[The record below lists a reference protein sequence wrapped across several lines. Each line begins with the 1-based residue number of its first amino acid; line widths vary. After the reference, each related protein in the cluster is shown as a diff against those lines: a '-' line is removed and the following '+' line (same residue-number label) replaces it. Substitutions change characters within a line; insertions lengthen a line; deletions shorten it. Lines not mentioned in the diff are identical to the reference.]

1 MIQLKPLFTQKPKH
15 IFFDL
20 DNTLW
25 DHRKN
30 AYLTLKEIYKREKVE
45 QKHSI
50 DFEDF
55 HREYFT
61 INEKLWEQIRDGEID
76 KEYLRKHRFYDAF
89 LFFGIDD
96 FELAQ
101 IFEHNFLD
109 EILNYND
116 LVEGA
121 VELLEYL
128 TEQEYR
134 LHILSNGF
142 QEVTNRKCELSGI
155 SAFFETI
162 TSADEINIRKPK
174 PQIYEYALKKAGANK
189 AESIMIGDDWIAD
202 VEGAKAFGLQV
213 VFFDV
218 FNDNFEAEEVK
229 VIKKLK
235 EITKFL

>member
-1 MIQLKPLFTQKPKH
+1 MKNIRH

-25 DHRKN
+25 DHRNN
-30 AYLTLKEIYKREKVE
+30 AYLTLKEIYKRENVQEKYNL
-45 QKHSI
+45 

-61 INEKLWEQIRDGEID
+61 INERLWAQIRDGEID
-76 KEYLRKHRFYDAF
+76 KEYLRKHRFYDSL

-96 FELAQ
+96 FDLAQ
-101 IFEHNFLD
+101 VFEQNFLD

-121 VELLEYL
+121 FELLEYL
-128 TEQEYR
+128 SEKGYT

-142 QEVTNRKCELSGI
+142 KEVTYRKCELSGI
-155 SAFFETI
+155 QNYFKTI
-162 TSADEINIRKPK
+162 TSADELNVRKPQ
-174 PQIYEYALKKAGANK
+174 PEIYEYALKKANAK
-189 AESIMIGDDWIAD
+189 KEESIMIGDDWIAD
-202 VEGAKAFGLQV
+202 VEGALSFGIDA

-218 FNDNFEAEEVK
+218 FKDNFGNDEVK
-229 VIKKLK
+229 VIRELK
-235 EITKFL
+235 ELQKFL

>member
-1 MIQLKPLFTQKPKH
+1 MKNIRH

-30 AYLTLKEIYKREKVE
+30 AYLTLKEIYKRENVQEKYNL
-45 QKHSI
+45 

-61 INEKLWEQIRDGEID
+61 INERLWAQIRDGEID
-76 KEYLRKHRFYDAF
+76 KEYLRKHRFYDSF

-96 FELAQ
+96 FDLAQ
-101 IFEHNFLD
+101 VFEQNFLD

-121 VELLEYL
+121 FELLEYL
-128 TEQEYR
+128 SEKGYT

-142 QEVTNRKCELSGI
+142 KEVTYRKCELSGI
-155 SAFFETI
+155 QNYFKTI
-162 TSADEINIRKPK
+162 TSADEINVRKPQ
-174 PQIYEYALKKAGANK
+174 PEIYEYALKKANAK
-189 AESIMIGDDWIAD
+189 KEESIMIGDDWIAD
-202 VEGAKAFGLQV
+202 VEGALSFGIDA

-218 FNDNFEAEEVK
+218 FKDNFGNDEVK
-229 VIKKLK
+229 VIRELK
-235 EITKFL
+235 ELQKFL